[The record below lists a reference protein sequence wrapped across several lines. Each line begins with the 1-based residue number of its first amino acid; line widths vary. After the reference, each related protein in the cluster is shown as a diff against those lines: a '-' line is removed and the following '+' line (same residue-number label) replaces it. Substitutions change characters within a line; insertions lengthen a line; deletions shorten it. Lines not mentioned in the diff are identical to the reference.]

1 MLYIEIARGF
11 VGEIKEM
18 QDAFIAR
25 LRKDPTCAAWIDLE
39 HLNPNAR
46 LLQLLDGLSL
56 SLCSALIPPRSGTA
70 KGLGDDEFDLLEVP
84 RRSWEDRVTIQVKP
98 ASEGRI
104 ICEPYP
110 FGVDPLPVVVPA
122 RILDWPAEPST
133 HFQSWWYSEPKQSIR
148 FEYCS
153 G

>member
-1 MLYIEIARGF
+1 M
-11 VGEIKEM
+11 
-18 QDAFIAR
+18 
-25 LRKDPTCAAWIDLE
+25 
-39 HLNPNAR
+39 
-46 LLQLLDGLSL
+46 
-56 SLCSALIPPRSGTA
+56 
-70 KGLGDDEFDLLEVP
+70 
-84 RRSWEDRVTIQVKP
+84 IQVKP

-122 RILDWPAEPST
+122 RILDWPAELST